1 MPGVEDV
8 IPIQRPYRL
17 AAKAFVEGSSNV
29 QVGAAVFGGPS
40 IVVVAGPCSVETSDA
55 LLETAKH
62 VRDAG
67 AEVLRGGAF
76 KPRTSPYS
84 FRGLGQDALDMLVA
98 ARDQTGL
105 PVVTEVMSPDQVA
118 KVAECADMLQI
129 GARNMQNFDL
139 VEEVGRA
146 GKPVLLKRGLSARL
160 KEFLLAAEYILN
172 TGNMDVVLCER
183 GIRTFENLTRNKL
196 DISAVSV
203 LKQETHLPIIVDPSH
218 AAGRRDIVPDLAAAA
233 IAAGADG
240 VMVEVHPTPERALSD
255 ADQALGFA
263 AFDAMIERLRAVA
276 EAIGRRPPGGRGKL
290 ATSAVSRD
298 DDVGLEEVL

>member
-1 MPGVEDV
+1 MIVVFGEGATEEQLERVVERIEAHGLRAHVSRGTTRTIIGCIGEERALADVGLKAMPGVEDV

-98 ARDQTGL
+98 ARDQTG
-105 PVVTEVMSPDQVA
+105 
-118 KVAECADMLQI
+118 
-129 GARNMQNFDL
+129 
-139 VEEVGRA
+139 
-146 GKPVLLKRGLSARL
+146 
-160 KEFLLAAEYILN
+160 
-172 TGNMDVVLCER
+172 
-183 GIRTFENLTRNKL
+183 
-196 DISAVSV
+196 
-203 LKQETHLPIIVDPSH
+203 
-218 AAGRRDIVPDLAAAA
+218 
-233 IAAGADG
+233 
-240 VMVEVHPTPERALSD
+240 
-255 ADQALGFA
+255 
-263 AFDAMIERLRAVA
+263 
-276 EAIGRRPPGGRGKL
+276 
-290 ATSAVSRD
+290 
-298 DDVGLEEVL
+298 